1 MISERD
7 IQAVL
12 EANSIVDVVG
22 EFVKLEK
29 RGSKYEACCPFH
41 SERTPSFIVS
51 PAREMYKCFG
61 CGKGGNA
68 ITFLQEHQGMS
79 FREAVE
85 YLAHNAGMEINDDD
99 TPRTADEVAAHRK
112 REAMFSAN
120 AEAAKWFAEQIH
132 ADTDAAKFALEYAQ
146 KRWGKNFVEEEGIGF
161 APGHGA
167 FMQWAHDKAQPWDLL
182 KEMGLIKDKDGREYD
197 GYYDRVVIPIKQR
210 YGKIIGFTARA
221 LNDKGAKYI
230 NSPESESYHK
240 ECSIFGEANA
250 FKTGAAEK
258 KFYLVEGAPDVL
270 KLQSLGIYNTVASLG
285 SAWTDKQ
292 LLLLKR
298 FDPTL
303 CFIPDID
310 PPKDGELFGTGIKA
324 VMRNG
329 RKAFELG
336 MTVTVKEIQDVEQGV
351 KADPD
356 SYITSKSILNAIPEE
371 DFVTWYANK
380 LIAGKETTPEVTEVI
395 KSIAQMLS
403 TCGDTLRVKMYAK
416 QLGGI
421 IKGTSSLWM
430 NAINEAGKAKAEKN
444 KSSRSKFIDQE
455 LCQKYGFCEKNNC
468 YFSLNLEGGENQWSN
483 FTMKPLFHIM
493 DQTNPKRIFKI
504 KNFAGLEK
512 IVEFKQEELGALKSF
527 RVKIEGLGN
536 YIWKGKEE
544 QLIKLKEFLYETTE
558 SAHEITQLGW
568 QRDGFFAFGNGAFFQ
583 NDWVPVDE
591 MGIVRLDD
599 LGNFYLPSASE
610 IFKNDRQLFQFERS
624 FIHTNYNAITLRSY
638 TDLMIEVFGD
648 NAKVGICFLLAT
660 IFRDI
665 VTRVTKNFPMLNL
678 YGPKGSGKSELG
690 HTLMSFF
697 IIDNRPPN
705 LQNAT
710 DAALAD
716 SVAQCANALVHLDE
730 YKNTIDLT
738 RREFLKGLYDGTGR
752 TRMNMDRD
760 KKRET
765 TAVDCGVCVSGQEMP
780 TIDIALFS
788 RMLFCSFDTTEFT
801 IESKRKFDRLAEIR
815 KLGCTHLTL
824 EILRH
829 RAKVEAEFP
838 SNYKSAMSDLMA
850 TLEGESIEDRILRN
864 WVVLAAIYRT
874 LNGVLDIGFE
884 YKNMLAV
891 CRKYCVRQNSECSSS
906 NELAVFWQTVDFLHQ
921 NGDIFIDADY
931 RIKYEKKFKGRG
943 MKDAIE
949 FKSSRPILYLSI
961 KRVIMLYR
969 QTCKKTGDNPLSAD
983 SLRNYL
989 EISKEYY
996 GYKNAVRFKN
1006 LANPKDV
1013 VVTTTGPG
1021 GAPQVESTQ
1030 RVDWAL
1036 AFDYRALAE
1045 KYGINLEVEAEDPNA
1060 PAPEDIDTEDTDLP
1074 Y

>member
-1 MISERD
+1 MINQRD
-7 IQAVL
+7 IDAAL
-12 EANSIVDVVG
+12 EANHIEDVIG
-22 EFVKLEK
+22 EFIKLTPK
-29 RGSKYEACCPFH
+29 GHRYTACCPFH
-41 SERTPSFIVS
+41 YERTASFVVTPS
-51 PAREMYKCFG
+51 REMYKCFG

-79 FREAVE
+79 FREAVQW
-85 YLAHNAGMEINDDD
+85 LADKAGISINEDD
-99 TPRTADEVAAHRK
+99 TPRTAEEIATQRK
-112 REAMFSAN
+112 REAMFAAN
-120 AEAAKWFAEQIH
+120 AAAATFFAEQLH
-132 ADTDAAKFALEYAQ
+132 ADNPEAKKALAYAGD
-146 KRWGKNFVEEEGIGF
+146 RWGKKYVEEEGLGY

-167 FMQWAHDKAQPWDLL
+167 FISWAQDNAQPMEIL
-182 KEMGLIKDKDGREYD
+182 KELGLVREKDGRIYD
-197 GYYDRVVIPIKQR
+197 GYYDRIIIPIKER
-210 YGKIIGFTARA
+210 YGRVVGFTARN
-221 LNDKGAKYI
+221 LKEDGPKYI
-230 NSPESESYHK
+230 NSPESESYSK
-240 ECSIFGEANA
+240 GTSIFGIANA
-250 FKTGAAEK
+250 VRQGAEDK
-258 KFYLVEGAPDVL
+258 KFYLVEGAPDVM

-285 SAWTDKQ
+285 SAWTEKQ
-292 LLLLKR
+292 LQLLKR
-298 FDPTL
+298 YDPTL

-310 PPKDGELFGTGIKA
+310 PPKDGESYGTGIKA
-324 VMRNG
+324 VMKNG
-329 RKAFELG
+329 RRAFELG
-336 MTVTVKEIQDVEQGV
+336 MAVTVKEIKDAEAGK

-356 SYITSKSILNAIPEE
+356 SYITSKAVLAAIPEE
-371 DFVTWYANK
+371 DFVTWYASK
-380 LIAGKETTPEVTEVI
+380 RIEGKETTTERTEVV

-403 TCGDTLRVKMYAK
+403 TCSDTLQVKMYAK
-416 QLGGI
+416 QLGNI
-421 IKGTSSLWM
+421 IKGSASLWM
-430 NAINEAGKAKAEKN
+430 NAINEAGKAKTEKN

-455 LCQKYGFCEKNNC
+455 LYQKYGFCERNNC
-468 YFSLNLEGGENQWSN
+468 YFSLNGEGGEKEWSN
-483 FTMKPLFHIM
+483 FIMMPLFHIM
-493 DQTNPKRIFKI
+493 DQVNPKRLFRL
-504 KNFAGLEK
+504 KNFAGLER
-512 IVEFKQEELGALKSF
+512 IIEFKQEELVSLKSF
-527 RVKIEGLGN
+527 RTKIEGMGN
-536 YIWKGKEE
+536 FLWSGKEE
-544 QLIKLKEFLYETTE
+544 QLMKLKAFLYETTE
-558 SAHEITQLGW
+558 SAVEITQLGW
-568 QRDGFFAFGNGAFFQ
+568 QREGFFAFGNGA
-583 NDWVPVDE
+583 NYIGDWYPVDE
-591 MGIVRLDD
+591 MGIVRLGD
-599 LGNFYLPSASE
+599 LGNFYLPAASE
-610 IFKNDRQLFQFERS
+610 IFRKDKQLFQFERS
-624 FIHTNYNAITLRSY
+624 FIHTTYSTITLRSY

-788 RMLFCSFDTTEFT
+788 RMLFCPFDTTEFT
-801 IESKRKFDRLAEIR
+801 IESKRKFDKLAEIR

-829 RAKVEAEFP
+829 RAKVEAEFA
-838 SNYKSAMSDLMA
+838 SNYRSAMADLMA
-850 TLEGESIEDRILRN
+850 GLESENIEDRILRN
-864 WVVLAAIYRT
+864 WVVPLAIHRT
-874 LNGVLDIGFE
+874 LNGVIDLGFD
-884 YKNMLAV
+884 YKEMLAV
-891 CRKYCVRQNSECSSS
+891 CHKYCVRQNGECSAS

-921 NGDIFIDADY
+921 NGEIFIDADY
-931 RIKYEKKFKGRG
+931 RIKYERKFKGKG
-943 MKDAIE
+943 MKEAIE
-949 FKSSRPILYLSI
+949 FMSPRPIIYLCL

-969 QTCKKTGDNPLSAD
+969 QTCKKTGDVPLSAG

-989 EISKEYY
+989 EISKEYL
-996 GYKNAVRFKN
+996 GNKTAIRFKN

-1013 VVTTTGPG
+1013 VMTTTGPG
-1021 GAPQVESTQ
+1021 GTPQVESTQ

-1036 AFDYRALAE
+1036 AFDYWTLAE
-1045 KYGINLEVEAEDPNA
+1045 KYGINLEVEVDDPDA
-1060 PAPEDIDTEDTDLP
+1060 PAPEDIDTEDNDLP